1 MTQAASLAGA
11 PTVEIGDGL
20 PVPRRYWAHLAVGL
34 AVMMSTIDSS
44 IANVALPTIARD
56 LNASPAASIWV
67 VNAYQLSVC
76 MSLLILGS
84 LGDIYGYGRVYRVC
98 LTLFTI
104 ASLGCA
110 LSHSLTG
117 LAVARFVQGI
127 GGAGV
132 IGVTNAML
140 RGIYPRSQLAF
151 GIGRNT
157 LIVALSL
164 ALGPTVASFILS
176 IATWPWLFAVNV
188 PIGIFT
194 LLIAGRTLPAF
205 PRSNHSFDRGS
216 AGLSALTFGLL
227 ILGVD
232 GLGHG
237 QAPAGI
243 AAELI
248 AGFGAGY
255 VLVRRQ
261 ASLTSPLL
269 PVDLLKIRLFTLS
282 VSTTFLA
289 SMAQLMAYVAIPF
302 LFEHA
307 LGRSQVETGY
317 LITPW
322 PVMVGLIAPVAGR
335 LAGRVSPGAL
345 AAGGLVTLAVGLTL
359 VSLLPEGAGTIA
371 IVACMMLSGLGYGIF
386 LPPNAST
393 QIGAVPRQRSGGA
406 STMGATGRVFGQS
419 IGAAMV
425 AALFGLRPQD
435 GAEVALMVAAG
446 IAVCGAAISML
457 RTTPAASPAAQRGST
472 Q

>member
-1 MTQAASLAGA
+1 MSQTASLTEKSA
-11 PTVEIGDGL
+11 VEPADGL

-34 AVMMSTIDSS
+34 AVMMSTIDGS
-44 IANVALPTIARD
+44 IANVALPTIAEK
-56 LNASPAASIWV
+56 LHTSPAASIWV

-84 LGDIYGYGRVYRVC
+84 LGDIYGYQRVYRIC

-110 LSHSLTG
+110 LSDSLVG
-117 LAVARFVQGI
+117 LAVARFAQGI

-140 RGIYPRSQLAF
+140 RGIYPRSQLAS

-157 LIVALSL
+157 LIVAVSL

-176 IATWPWLFAVNV
+176 IASWPWLFAVNV
-188 PIGIFT
+188 PIGVFT

-205 PRSNHSFDRGS
+205 PVGSHKFDWRS

-227 ILGVD
+227 VLGID

-237 QAPAGI
+237 QASAGI
-243 AAELI
+243 ALEIVVAI
-248 AGFGAGY
+248 GAGII
-255 VLVRRQ
+255 LIRRQ
-261 ASLTSPLL
+261 TSIASPLL
-269 PVDLLKIRLFTLS
+269 PVDLLRIRLFTLS

-307 LGRSQVETGY
+307 LGRNQIETGY

-335 LAGRVSPGAL
+335 LSGRISPGAL
-345 AAGGLVTLAVGLTL
+345 AAGGLLILAAGLTL
-359 VSLLPEGAGTIA
+359 VGLLPADASTAE
-371 IVACMMLSGLGYGIF
+371 IVVCMLLSGLGYGIF

-425 AALFGLRPQD
+425 AALFGIRPQD
-435 GAEVALMVAAG
+435 GAGLALMVAAG
-446 IAVCGAAISML
+446 IAVFGAVISVL
-457 RTTPAASPAAQRGST
+457 RTGSRPA
-472 Q
+472 